1 MDAVLFDMDG
11 TLLDSEP
18 LSDIFLIKFCS
29 EIGFEL
35 TENILDKFRGSDGRT
50 FWTYLSRKFN
60 LSHNKQNLSK
70 ADLIVNAYSDVNF
83 HSLQQLFD

>member
-11 TLLDSEP
+11 TLLDNEP

-35 TENILDKFRGSDGRT
+35 TENILDKFKGSDGRT
-50 FWTYLSRKFN
+50 F
-60 LSHNKQNLSK
+60 
-70 ADLIVNAYSDVNF
+70 
-83 HSLQQLFD
+83 

>member
-18 LSDIFLIKFCS
+18 LSDIFIIKFCS

-50 FWTYLSRKFN
+50 F
-60 LSHNKQNLSK
+60 
-70 ADLIVNAYSDVNF
+70 
-83 HSLQQLFD
+83 